1 MFLESEEIPAFAK
14 CWLPVLR
21 NGPGMVIKNRNEAI
35 DGIVRPGKSWI
46 ISYYPYLL
54 GSGMSFRTHVSF
66 PCCGENI
73 TGWHMFWRNS
83 KLHVQQVFNLKVVL
97 NGNHSAALIFATSIA
112 SLRQIIMTSDLIS
125 EVIFLKMYP
134 PIVPGPDLNAGL
146 LSLFYS

>member
-1 MFLESEEIPAFAK
+1 M
-14 CWLPVLR
+14 
-21 NGPGMVIKNRNEAI
+21 
-35 DGIVRPGKSWI
+35 
-46 ISYYPYLL
+46 
-54 GSGMSFRTHVSF
+54 
-66 PCCGENI
+66 
-73 TGWHMFWRNS
+73 
-83 KLHVQQVFNLKVVL
+83 QQVFNLKVVL